1 MSICIANVKYML
13 QMSPHN
19 INFAWLD
26 SEINQPR
33 ILSARDRD
41 TVVDE
46 TQEHRDD
53 IESYDEARDCLPDL
67 SDIAPTFCLPATGKL
82 GSASTNLRDMEQRE
96 FVYRIIVDSR
106 RHKAIHGA
114 LQLTP
119 IYTCLKRI
127 YIAWCVY
134 PMKETRDQFI
144 TE

>member
-1 MSICIANVKYML
+1 MSRQRI
-13 QMSPHN
+13 
-19 INFAWLD
+19 INFARLD
-26 SEINQPR
+26 SKINQPR

-46 TQEHRDD
+46 AQEHRDD

-67 SDIAPTFCLPATGKL
+67 SDIAPTVCLPETGKL

-114 LQLTP
+114 FRLTRQSLP
-119 IYTCLKRI
+119 LPRAYI
-127 YIAWCVY
+127 YITVCTSY
-134 PMKETRDQFI
+134 ETNKESTHHRMVPRV
-144 TE
+144 TP